1 MPAFV
6 FIRKLPRNG
15 CFCRDDGAGDL
26 GASEVGK
33 RILILNPLLC
43 LPFLC
48 WGGLHH
54 FLGGEMVAP
63 RHTAE
68 Q

>member
-1 MPAFV
+1 MDAA
-6 FIRKLPRNG
+6 
-15 CFCRDDGAGDL
+15 CRDDGAGDL

-54 FLGGEMVAP
+54 LLGGEMVAP